1 MKIINK
7 TKNTV
12 LAENAIIADTPFTR
26 SRGLLGRKELQ
37 PKEALV
43 ITCCN
48 SIHTFFMRFS
58 IDVLFVDAG
67 NKIVGIKNGL
77 KPWRLSPIYWR
88 APFAIELPSGAIRE
102 SLSSIGDEVS
112 LTLPFQG
119 RDAVSS

>member
-26 SRGLLGRKELQ
+26 SKGLLGRKEL
-37 PKEALV
+37 PSKEAL
-43 ITCCN
+43 IIIPCN

-58 IDVLFVDAG
+58 IDVLFVGAG

-77 KPWRLSPIYWR
+77 KPWRLGPIYWR
-88 APFAIELPSGAIRE
+88 ARFAIELPLGTIRE

-112 LTLPFQG
+112 LT
-119 RDAVSS
+119 

>member
-1 MKIINK
+1 M
-7 TKNTV
+7 
-12 LAENAIIADTPFTR
+12 
-26 SRGLLGRKELQ
+26 GRNEL
-37 PKEALV
+37 PAKEALV
-43 ITCCN
+43 ITPCN

-88 APFAIELPSGAIRE
+88 ARFAIELPSGTIHE

-112 LTLPFQG
+112 LT
-119 RDAVSS
+119 